1 VLRGTVSLSPRKAP
15 ARQVQVL
22 PSPQPDDF
30 SRAFEAAFARLQVV
44 VEEAYVDPAPWPCQ
58 IAAAIR
64 AGFEFAAT
72 DPETA
77 NLLTNEAIAHG
88 RDGFAR
94 YNRLVDYCAGL
105 LDPGRELRPGGE
117 QLPEILERSLAGG
130 LIMLVA
136 QRVDQGRAAELP
148 ALVPEAVQFV
158 LTPYL
163 GLDEARRAAAAS
175 PG

>member
-1 VLRGTVSLSPRKAP
+1 MLS
-15 ARQVQVL
+15 
-22 PSPQPDDF
+22 SPQPDDF
-30 SRAFEAAFARLQVV
+30 SHAFEAAFARLQVV
-44 VEEAYVDPAPWPCQ
+44 VEEAYATPGAWPVQ

-64 AGFEFAAT
+64 AGFEFAAA

-77 NLLTNEAIAHG
+77 NILTNEAIARG

-105 LDPGRELRPGGE
+105 LGPGRQLRPENE

-130 LIMLVA
+130 LIMLIA
-136 QRVDQGRAAELP
+136 QRVDQGRAGELQ
-148 ALVPEAVQFV
+148 ALAPEAVQFV

-163 GLDEARRAAAAS
+163 GLEEARRAGTAS
-175 PG
+175 SP

>member
-1 VLRGTVSLSPRKAP
+1 MLS
-15 ARQVQVL
+15 
-22 PSPQPDDF
+22 SPQPDDF
-30 SRAFEAAFARLQVV
+30 SHAFEAAFARLQVF
-44 VEEAYVDPAPWPCQ
+44 VEEAYGVPGDWPVR

-64 AGFEFAAT
+64 AGFEFAAA

-77 NLLTNEAIAHG
+77 NVLTNEAIARG

-105 LDPGRELRPGGE
+105 LTPGRELQPENE

-130 LIMLVA
+130 LIMLIA
-136 QRVDQGRAAELP
+136 QRVDQGRAAELRT
-148 ALVPEAVQFV
+148 LVPEAVQFV

-163 GLDEARRAAAAS
+163 GLEEARRAAAA
-175 PG
+175 GTG

>member
-1 VLRGTVSLSPRKAP
+1 VLS
-15 ARQVQVL
+15 
-22 PSPQPDDF
+22 SPQPDDF
-30 SRAFEAAFARLQVV
+30 SHAFEAAFARLQVV
-44 VEEAYVDPAPWPCQ
+44 VEEGYAVRGDWPVQ

-64 AGFEFAAT
+64 AGFEFAAD

-77 NLLTNEAIAHG
+77 NVLTNEAIARG

-105 LDPGRELRPGGE
+105 LTPGRELRPENE

-130 LIMLVA
+130 LIMLIA
-136 QRVDQGRAAELP
+136 QRVDQGRAAELR
-148 ALVPEAVQFV
+148 ALVPEAVQFA

-163 GLDEARRAAAAS
+163 GLEEARRAASADA
-175 PG
+175 G